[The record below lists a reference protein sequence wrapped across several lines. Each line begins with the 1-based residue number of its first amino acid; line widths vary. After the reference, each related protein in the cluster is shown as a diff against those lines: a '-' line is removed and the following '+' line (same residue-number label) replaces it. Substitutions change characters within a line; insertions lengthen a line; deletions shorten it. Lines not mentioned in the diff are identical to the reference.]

1 MSGESKISQAFGPML
16 AEHGPN
22 DRIEAIVF
30 YRAPAVRRRPPR
42 GRLRKLETRL
52 KRVKQRAAKQ
62 RETHQRISAHYLE
75 AAGKRVKKGEP
86 LDMAAIGASTLPAAR
101 VEVTR
106 KTLGALAEDPDVV
119 AIMPNQKVRLLE
131 PNSIDFRD
139 LVRRELT
146 NKLTWGLEALDAPE
160 LWSTTKGRDV
170 NVAVLDTG
178 VHGDHPALTGRV
190 REFTVIDPLGRRISA
205 LPTFD
210 GGRHGTHVCGTI
222 AGGRTPDDVAIGMAP
237 EANLIV
243 GAVLV
248 GDSTLTTLL
257 EGLSWALEH
266 GADVVNMS
274 LGFTYYEPLFARVFD
289 QLIELGVLPVVA
301 IGNEN
306 HGNTSSP
313 GSAHN
318 ALAVGAAE
326 QMPGQKLEIAF
337 FSSGASF
344 EFPGAASNALVTK
357 PDIAGP
363 GVDVYSCIPPEG
375 RTDGTHDFTYM
386 DGTSMATPHVS
397 GAVALLMAAEP
408 DAPVEDIVQVLKDTA
423 DHPGGADVR
432 PDNRWGYGMIRP
444 LEALRALQS

>member
-1 MSGESKISQAFGPML
+1 MSGNAKISRVFEPLL

-22 DRIEAIVF
+22 DRTEAIVF
-30 YRAPAVRRRPPR
+30 YRAPAGRGRPPR
-42 GRLRKLETRL
+42 GRLRKLEARL
-52 KRVKQRAAKQ
+52 NRVKRRAAQQ
-62 RETHQRISAHYLE
+62 RETHQKISAHYLA
-75 AAGKRVKKGEP
+75 AAGKRVKKGPE
-86 LDMAAIGASTLPAAR
+86 LEMAAIGASTLPVAR

-106 KTLGALAEDPDVV
+106 RTLGALAENPDVV

-131 PNSIDFRD
+131 PNRIEFRE
-139 LVRRELT
+139 LRRRERT
-146 NKLTWGLEALDAPE
+146 KKLTWGLEALDVPE

-178 VHGDHPALTGRV
+178 VYGDHEALTGRV
-190 REFTVIDPLGRRISA
+190 REFTVIDPLGRRINA

-210 GGRHGTHVCGTI
+210 GGSHGTHVCGTI
-222 AGGRTPDDVAIGMAP
+222 AGGRTPDGVAIGMAP

-248 GDSTLTTLL
+248 GDATLITLL
-257 EGLSWALEH
+257 EGLSWALAQ
-266 GADVVNMS
+266 GADVINMS
-274 LGFTYYEPLFARVFD
+274 LGFTYYEPLFAQVFA
-289 QLIELGVLPVVA
+289 QLIDFGVLPVVA

-326 QMPGQKLEIAF
+326 LMPRRKLEIAY

-344 EFPGAASNALVTK
+344 VFPGAEPDALVTK
-357 PDIAGP
+357 PDVAGP
-363 GVDVYSCIPPEG
+363 GVDVYSCIPPE
-375 RTDGTHDFTYM
+375 RRPDGTHDYTYM
-386 DGTSMATPHVS
+386 DGTSMATPHVA

-408 DAPVEDIVQVLKDTA
+408 DAPVEDIAQVLKDTA
-423 DHPGGADVR
+423 RHPGGADAR
-432 PDNRWGYGMIRP
+432 PDNRWGFGMIRP
-444 LEALRALQS
+444 LEALRTLQS

>member
-1 MSGESKISQAFGPML
+1 MSGEAKISRVFEPLL

-22 DRIEAIVF
+22 DRTEAIVF
-30 YRAPAVRRRPPR
+30 YRAPPGRGRPPR
-42 GRLRKLETRL
+42 GRLRKLEARL
-52 KRVKQRAAKQ
+52 DRVKRRAAKQ
-62 RETHQRISAHYLE
+62 RQIHQEISARYLE
-75 AAGKRVKKGEP
+75 ATGRRAKKGSE
-86 LDMAAIGASTLPAAR
+86 LEMSAIGASTLPVAR
-101 VEVTR
+101 VQVTR
-106 KTLGALAEDPDVV
+106 NSLSALAENPDVV

-131 PNSIDFRD
+131 PNSIDFGKLR
-139 LVRRELT
+139 RRELT
-146 NKLTWGLEALDAPE
+146 KKLTWGLEMLDVPE
-160 LWSTTKGRDV
+160 LWNTTKGRDV

-178 VHGDHPALTGRV
+178 VYGDHEALTGRV
-190 REFTVIDPLGRRISA
+190 REFAVIEPLGRRLSA
-205 LPTFD
+205 LPTCD
-210 GGRHGTHVCGTI
+210 GANHGTHGCGTI
-222 AGGRTPDDVAIGMAP
+222 AGGRTPDGVAIGMAP

-248 GDSTLTTLL
+248 GDATLITLL
-257 EGLSWALEH
+257 EGLSWALAK

-274 LGFTYYEPLFARVFD
+274 LGFDYYEPLFAEVFA
-289 QLIELGVLPVVA
+289 QLIDFGVLPVVA

-326 QMPGQKLEIAF
+326 LMPKQKLEIAN

-344 EFPGAASNALVTK
+344 VFPGAELNALVTK
-357 PDIAGP
+357 PDVAGP
-363 GVDVYSCIPPEG
+363 GVDVYSCIPPEESTG
-375 RTDGTHDFTYM
+375 GTRNYTHM
-386 DGTSMATPHVS
+386 SGTSMATPHVA

-408 DAPVEDIVQVLKDTA
+408 DAPIEDIAQVLKDTA
-423 DHPGGADVR
+423 RHPGGTDAR

>member
-1 MSGESKISQAFGPML
+1 MSGEAKISRVFEPLL

-22 DRIEAIVF
+22 DRTEAVVL
-30 YRAPAVRRRPPR
+30 YRAPAGRGHPSR
-42 GRLRKLETRL
+42 GRLRELEARL
-52 KRVKQRAAKQ
+52 NRVKRRAAKQ
-62 RETHQRISAHYLE
+62 RETQQEIAAHYLD
-75 AAGKRVKKGEP
+75 ATGKRVKKGEE
-86 LDMAAIGASTLPAAR
+86 LEMAAIGASTLPAAR

-106 KTLGALAEDPDVV
+106 RTLGALAENPDVV
-119 AIMPNQKVRLLE
+119 AIMPNQRVRLLE
-131 PNSIDFRD
+131 PKRIAFQD
-139 LVRRELT
+139 LARRERT
-146 NKLTWGLEALDAPE
+146 SKLTWGLEALDAPE

-178 VHGDHPALTGRV
+178 VYGDHEALAERV
-190 REFTVIDPLGRRISA
+190 RAFTVIDPLGRRIDA

-210 GGRHGTHVCGTI
+210 CGSHGTHVCGTI
-222 AGGRTPDDVAIGMAP
+222 AGGRTPNGVAIGMAP
-237 EANLIV
+237 EASLIV
-243 GAVLV
+243 GAALI
-248 GDSTLTTLL
+248 GDTTLITLL

-274 LGFTYYEPLFARVFD
+274 LGFTYYEPLFAEVLA
-289 QLIELGVLPVVA
+289 QLIDLGVLPVVA

-326 QMPGQKLEIAF
+326 LMPRRKLQIAQ

-344 EFPGAASNALVTK
+344 VFPGAEPDALVTK
-357 PDIAGP
+357 PDVAGP
-363 GVDVYSCIPPEG
+363 GVDVYSCIPPQE
-375 RTDGTHDFTYM
+375 RTDGTHDYTYM
-386 DGTSMATPHVS
+386 DGTSMATPHVA

-408 DAPVEDIVQVLKDTA
+408 DAPVEDIAQVLKETA
-423 DHPGGADVR
+423 RHPGGADAR

>member
-1 MSGESKISQAFGPML
+1 MSGNAKISLVFEPLL

-22 DRIEAIVF
+22 DRTEAIVF
-30 YRAPAVRRRPPR
+30 YRAPAVREKSSR
-42 GRLRKLETRL
+42 GRLRKLEARL
-52 KRVKQRAAKQ
+52 KRVKRRATMQRQ
-62 RETHQRISAHYLE
+62 THEKISAHYMGVT
-75 AAGKRVKKGEP
+75 GKRTRKGPE
-86 LDMAAIGASTLPAAR
+86 LEMSAIGASTLPIAK

-106 KTLGALAEDPDVV
+106 SSLDALAENPDVV

-131 PNSIDFRD
+131 PNRIEFGKLRK
-139 LVRRELT
+139 RELSK
-146 NKLTWGLEALDAPE
+146 KLTWGLEKLEVPE
-160 LWSTTKGRDV
+160 LWDTTKGRDV
-170 NVAVLDTG
+170 NVAILDTG
-178 VHGDHPALTGRV
+178 VYGDHAALAGRV
-190 REFTVIDPLGRRISA
+190 REFAVIDPLGRRINA

-210 GGRHGTHVCGTI
+210 GGSHGTHVCGTI
-222 AGGRTPDDVAIGMAP
+222 AGGRTPDGVAIGMAP

-248 GDSTLTTLL
+248 GEATLITLL
-257 EGLSWALEH
+257 EGLSWALEK

-274 LGFTYYEPLFARVFD
+274 LGFDYYEPLFAEVFG
-289 QLIELGVLPVVA
+289 QLIDLGVLPVVA

-326 QMPGQKLEIAF
+326 LMPRRKLEIAN

-344 EFPGAASNALVTK
+344 VFPGAEPNALVTK
-357 PDIAGP
+357 PDVAGP
-363 GVDVYSCIPPEG
+363 GVDIYSCIPPEES
-375 RTDGTHDFTYM
+375 TDGTRNYTHM
-386 DGTSMATPHVS
+386 SGTSMATPHVA

-408 DAPVEDIVQVLKDTA
+408 DAPVEDIAQVLKDTA
-423 DHPGGADVR
+423 RHPGGSNAR

>member
-1 MSGESKISQAFGPML
+1 MSEQAKISRVFEPLL

-22 DRIEAIVF
+22 DRTEAIVF
-30 YRAPAVRRRPPR
+30 YRAPAVRGRPAR
-42 GRLRKLETRL
+42 GRLGELKARL
-52 KRVKQRAAKQ
+52 DRVKRRAVTQRQ
-62 RETHQRISAHYLE
+62 THQKISAHYLE
-75 AAGKRVKKGEP
+75 AAGKRVKKGPE
-86 LDMAAIGASTLPAAR
+86 LEMAAIGASALPVAR

-106 KTLGALAEDPDVV
+106 RTLGALAKNPDVV
-119 AIMPNQKVRLLE
+119 AIMPNQRVRLLE
-131 PNSIDFRD
+131 PHRIEFGD
-139 LVRRELT
+139 LRRRELT
-146 NKLTWGLEALDAPE
+146 NKLTWGLEALEVAE
-160 LWSTTKGRDV
+160 LWDTTKGRGV

-178 VHGDHPALTGRV
+178 VFGDHAALAGRV

-210 GGRHGTHVCGTI
+210 GGSHGTHVCGTI
-222 AGGRTPDDVAIGMAP
+222 AGGRTAEGVAIGMAP
-237 EANLIV
+237 EAKLIV

-248 GDSTLTTLL
+248 GEATLITLL
-257 EGLSWALEH
+257 EGLSWALEK
-266 GADVVNMS
+266 GADVVNLS
-274 LGFTYYEPLFARVFD
+274 LGFTYYEPLFAQVFA
-289 QLIELGVLPVVA
+289 QLIDFGMLPVVA

-326 QMPGQKLEIAF
+326 LMPRRKLEIAN

-344 EFPGAASNALVTK
+344 VFPGAEPNALVTK
-357 PDIAGP
+357 PDVAGP

-375 RTDGTHDFTYM
+375 RTDGSHDYTYM
-386 DGTSMATPHVS
+386 AGTSMATPHVA

-408 DAPVEDIVQVLKDTA
+408 DTPVADIAQALKDTA
-423 DHPGGADVR
+423 RHPGGADAR

-444 LEALRALQS
+444 LEALGALRS